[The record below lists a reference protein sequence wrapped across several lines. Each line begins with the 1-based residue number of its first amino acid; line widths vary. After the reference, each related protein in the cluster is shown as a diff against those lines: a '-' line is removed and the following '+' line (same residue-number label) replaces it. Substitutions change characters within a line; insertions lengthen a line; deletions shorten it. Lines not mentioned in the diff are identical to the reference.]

1 MENEKN
7 SVLIVTTTFPRYE
20 NDFWANFLLNLVKNL
35 SINVKVIAPHFPNG
49 KKTDVLD
56 NVKIERFKYFF
67 NNLETLAYGDGIAIN
82 IQKKKSLLFLV
93 PFFFVSFLIKII
105 KEYRK
110 SDIIHAQL
118 APAGLVSVIAGKFF
132 RVKKPILTS
141 FYGNDVVHCEKNKLL
156 YNCLFKG
163 GKLFFVLGEDMK
175 NSLIKIGCKKEKIV
189 IFPLGV
195 NIEEFKVKRIY
206 GNEIKF
212 LIIGR
217 FIEKKGIEYGIFA
230 FNECY
235 KKYKHISMRII
246 GTGGLINKYNELLK
260 ELKLENVIKIEDSSK
275 FNKPRVESI
284 MAYKE
289 CDVFVLSSITA
300 SNGDKEGT
308 PVVLMEAQAA
318 GMPCISTFHSDIP
331 NVVLNG
337 KTGFLSKEKDYLDMS
352 KNMMKLIED
361 KDLMIKMSKAAE
373 MFIEEN
379 YNLKKQN
386 GTKLGCCGKEDQAH
400 NSAKRIDFNL
410 GSPM

>member
-1 MENEKN
+1 
-7 SVLIVTTTFPRYE
+7 
-20 NDFWANFLLNLVKNL
+20 
-35 SINVKVIAPHFPNG
+35 
-49 KKTDVLD
+49 
-56 NVKIERFKYFF
+56 
-67 NNLETLAYGDGIAIN
+67 
-82 IQKKKSLLFLV
+82 
-93 PFFFVSFLIKII
+93 
-105 KEYRK
+105 
-110 SDIIHAQL
+110 
-118 APAGLVSVIAGKFF
+118 
-132 RVKKPILTS
+132 
-141 FYGNDVVHCEKNKLL
+141 
-156 YNCLFKG
+156 
-163 GKLFFVLGEDMK
+163 MK

-379 YNLKKQN
+379 YNLKKQSK
-386 GTKLGCCGKEDQAH
+386 KLETYYSFFSKNIQDGLNCDKKLSNEQGKNE
-400 NSAKRIDFNL
+400 IIL
-410 GSPM
+410 E